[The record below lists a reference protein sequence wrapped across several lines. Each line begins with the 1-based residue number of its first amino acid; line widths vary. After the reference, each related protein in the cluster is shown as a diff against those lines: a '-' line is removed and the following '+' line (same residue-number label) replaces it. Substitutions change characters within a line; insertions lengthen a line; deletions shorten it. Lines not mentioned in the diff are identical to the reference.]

1 MLYNKE
7 NLLNNFFNLIF
18 EAPVLD
24 KINNELSQYES
35 LLINKSMSDLS
46 FQMLNYFNCIRNNYE
61 IDKSRY
67 KIIKRILLNNQAFF
81 SKDINILSKDQKKI
95 IINHFKASNASVIN
109 EFK

>member
-1 MLYNKE
+1 MH
-7 NLLNNFFNLIF
+7 NFLHHSHHSQFFLSQ
-18 EAPVLD
+18 
-24 KINNELSQYES
+24 NELSQYES

-46 FQMLNYFNCIRNNYE
+46 FQMLNYFNYIRKNYE

-67 KIIKRILLNNQAFF
+67 KIIKRILVNNKVFF

-95 IINHFKASNASVIN
+95 IINHFKASNASVID